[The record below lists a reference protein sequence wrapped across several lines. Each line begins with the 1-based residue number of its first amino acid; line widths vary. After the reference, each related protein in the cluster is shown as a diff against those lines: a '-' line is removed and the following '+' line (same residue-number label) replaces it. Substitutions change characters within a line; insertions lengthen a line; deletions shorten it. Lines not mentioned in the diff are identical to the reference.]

1 MTELELPATPNEP
14 NEAEIADMPAMLECW
29 QQTLHWQP
37 NATQQ
42 QQFQQFYR
50 QVVQGNRQLN
60 LTRITDPSEFW
71 EKHLWDSLRALAPW
85 LSTPPLESLPES
97 PLEALPES
105 PLESLPE
112 TSLED
117 SLAAVVSSIP
127 TIPAISASPTIPS
140 RIIDIGTGAGFPG
153 VPVAIALPTATVTL
167 LDSTQKKI
175 AFLNAALPAS
185 GITNAK
191 PMVGRA
197 ETLGRGLHHR
207 EIYDLALIRAVAAVS
222 VCAEYALPLLA
233 VGGQAVL
240 YRGQWSDEE
249 HESLQ
254 AAVQKLGG
262 AIAGVDA
269 FSTPLSRGARHCI
282 YLHKVKP
289 TPPQFPR
296 SIGTPS
302 QHPL

>member
-1 MTELELPATPNEP
+1 MTELELPATP

-50 QVVQGNRQLN
+50 QVVQSNRQLN

-85 LSTPPLESLPES
+85 LSTPPPES
-97 PLEALPES
+97 PPES
-105 PLESLPE
+105 PLESPLENPPE
-112 TSLED
+112 ASRED
-117 SLAAVVSSIP
+117 SPESAVSSVAAIP
-127 TIPAISASPTIPS
+127 DCILDRIPQ

-175 AFLNAALPAS
+175 AFLDTALQAS
-185 GITNAK
+185 GIANAK
-191 PMVGRA
+191 PMAGRA

-254 AAVQKLGG
+254 TAVQQLGG

-269 FSTPLSRGARHCI
+269 FSTPLSQGARHCI